1 MNKTELIQDIAKKTG
16 LKLKDVDAVY
26 KELLETISHTL
37 SKGEKVQL
45 IGFGT
50 FETRKRAARQGRN
63 PQTGKTINIKARTIP
78 AFKPGKALKD
88 RF

>member
-78 AFKPGKALKD
+78 AFKPGKALRD